1 MISFFGRHLI
11 AQQYLGV
18 LLARSFMLLVAATG
32 YVFSI
37 LHVLFTKKKN
47 LSIQKIYPDCSIF
60 NTYRPSRSYPILDT
74 PSHLSQ
80 FRSETRSNP
89 NHML

>member
-18 LLARSFMLLVAATG
+18 LLAPSFMLLVAATG

-37 LHVLFTKKKN
+37 LHVLFTKKKTF
-47 LSIQKIYPDCSIF
+47 LSRLFHFQY
-60 NTYRPSRSYPILDT
+60 
-74 PSHLSQ
+74 LSA
-80 FRSETRSNP
+80 
-89 NHML
+89 